1 MSKQLLEKID
11 PDIIEKIQ
19 FNQWRNTDAIL
30 KWLNNITDRNNC
42 SFIQFDINEFY
53 SSATDN
59 ILH

>member
-1 MSKQLLEKID
+1 MSKQLLVIISD

-42 SFIQFDINEFY
+42 SFIQFDINE